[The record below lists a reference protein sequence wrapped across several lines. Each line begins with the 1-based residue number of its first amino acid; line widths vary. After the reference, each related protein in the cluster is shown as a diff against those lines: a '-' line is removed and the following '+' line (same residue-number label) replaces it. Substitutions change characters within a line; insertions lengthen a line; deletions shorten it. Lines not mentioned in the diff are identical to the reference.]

1 MSIAIAAFKP
11 NGFYIQPIGKNSN
24 GTDKKPI
31 DITNSLLFFDYYED
45 ILSPCIFATA
55 MIMNSA
61 SIFNILPIRGGEKVG
76 IDVNTAFGNFKFD
89 GDKAFYVYKVS
100 GLNAENTNE
109 YFTLHL
115 VSKEGLTNETSRCE
129 KKYANATIDTHV
141 KDILKNTLKTNKI
154 GTIEQT
160 SNSYSFIGN
169 IKKPFHT
176 LIWLGPK
183 SVPLTPGASGV
194 DGEYV
199 HAKAKGTAGYF
210 FYENKDGFN
219 FRSIYSLVSNTQLQ
233 LSSSDKEKYP
243 IYTGGPVTI
252 NANDPSNDFK
262 ILNYD
267 FEKNI
272 DLLRSLRVGMYSNKT
287 YFYDLYSNT
296 LDIYKYNLSEEIQNK
311 LGTYELS
318 IPDDFKDSI
327 SRIMSRTSDRG
338 ALNSDGSIGSKN
350 LSGADMSKSFSRYNI
365 LFTQA
370 LNMTV
375 PMNVN
380 LKAGDIIRC
389 EFPRIEKSDKSE
401 IEKETSGY
409 YVIKELRHHFE
420 SGKMITGL
428 RVIRDSY
435 GLYGPN
441 Q

>member
-1 MSIAIAAFKP
+1 MSIAVAAFKP
-11 NGFYIQPIGKNSN
+11 NAFYIQPIA
-24 GTDKKPI
+24 DKKAI

-55 MIMNSA
+55 QVMNSA
-61 SIFNILPIRGGEKVG
+61 SLFNILPLRGGEKVA
-76 IDVNTAFGNFKFD
+76 IDVDTAFGNFKFD

-100 GLNAENTNE
+100 GLDAQNTSE
-109 YFTLHL
+109 MFTLHM

-129 KKYANATIDTHV
+129 KKYGNATIDVHV

-160 SNSYSFIGN
+160 ANSYSFIGN
-169 IKKPFHT
+169 TKKPFHT

-183 SVPLTPGASGV
+183 SVPLAPGASGV
-194 DGEYV
+194 DGEYES
-199 HAKAKGTAGYF
+199 AKAKGTAGYF

-219 FRSIYSLVSNTQLQ
+219 FRSIYSLVSNTQVQ
-233 LSSSDKEKYP
+233 LASADKEKYP
-243 IYTGGPVTI
+243 IYTGGPLTI
-252 NANDPSNDFK
+252 NANEPANEFK
-262 ILNYD
+262 MLNYG

-272 DLLRSLRVGMYSNKT
+272 DLLRSLRVGMYVNKT
-287 YFYDLYSNT
+287 YFYDLYTNT
-296 LDIYKYNLSEEIQNK
+296 LDIYKYKLSEEIQNK
-311 LGTYELS
+311 LGTLDLS

-338 ALNSDGSIGSKN
+338 ALNADGSVGNKE

-370 LNMTV
+370 LNMTI
-375 PMNVN
+375 PMNVK

-389 EFPRIEKSDKSE
+389 EFVRIERSDKKE
-401 IEKETSGY
+401 IDSQTSGY

-420 SGKMITGL
+420 GGKMITSL